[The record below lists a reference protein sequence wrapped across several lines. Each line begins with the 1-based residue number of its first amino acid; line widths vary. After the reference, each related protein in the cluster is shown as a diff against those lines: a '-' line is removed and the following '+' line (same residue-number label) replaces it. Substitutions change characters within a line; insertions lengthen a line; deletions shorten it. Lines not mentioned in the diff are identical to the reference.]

1 MALNKDTFTATYR
14 GEIEAM
20 HGITMEVPHSVP
32 NPAAWMESVWRED
45 QAAQAAAEEKR
56 QRQQKVLNDRIEQ
69 RQVQEKLLPTE
80 QLQQLQQRLKELEG
94 RKMPSGQELTEAT
107 GVIMTGQTSLMN
119 AGLQLTEQARLQEE
133 FITKNADQ
141 RREIESLMEENAK
154 LHERVRGRHK
164 NGLEMWNLQQEA
176 AQQNIEAEQARN
188 AELINQIQL
197 QQNLI
202 EKLRT
207 ERNEVMEFNEDLKSA
222 NRELKNSS
230 KSFHHPRR

>member
-1 MALNKDTFTATYR
+1 MQ
-14 GEIEAM
+14 
-20 HGITMEVPHSVP
+20 GITMEVPHSVP

-56 QRQQKVLNDRIEQ
+56 QRQQKVLNDRIQQQQE
-69 RQVQEKLLPTE
+69 QEKLLPTE
-80 QLQQLQQRLKELEG
+80 QLQRLEQRLKELEG
-94 RKMPSGQELTEAT
+94 RKMPSGQEISEAT

-154 LHERVRGRHK
+154 LHEQVRGRHK

-188 AELINQIQL
+188 AELVTQIDL
-197 QQNLI
+197 QRNLI
-202 EKLRT
+202 EKLRA
-207 ERNEVMEFNEDLKSA
+207 ERDEVMAINEEWKSA
-222 NRELKNSS
+222 YRQEKQRNG
-230 KSFHHPRR
+230 FHHPNRRK